1 MKIFKIKS
9 TSSFKYSNINLAI
22 GNFDG
27 VHIGH
32 QKLIKKLVSK
42 CKKEKTKSAILSF
55 SPHPRQYFTKN
66 YKDFNIIDEIEKIK
80 IIKELGIDFY
90 ISFLFDY
97 NLASLSAEKFIKDI
111 LFKKLKIKNITVGYD
126 FKFGKDRKGNID
138 LLNKFKIKYGF
149 DVSVIKPV
157 INKINSLAYSS
168 SIIRKN
174 IREGNF
180 ESVSLMLG
188 RNWSINGKVI
198 AGNKRAGKINFPTA
212 NISPPNL
219 IHPKRG
225 VYAIKAKYDDI
236 FYNGIANF
244 GIRPTID
251 GEKLLL
257 EAHLFKFNQDI
268 YGKDLTVEF
277 IAFIR
282 DEKKFNDFKSLTK
295 QIQKDIQLVKQ
306 YHSKK

>member
-138 LLNKFKIKYGF
+138 LLNKFKTKYGF
-149 DVSVIKPV
+149 NVSVIKPV
-157 INKINSLAYSS
+157 INKKNSLTYSS

-225 VYAIKAKYDDI
+225 VYAIKAKYEGI